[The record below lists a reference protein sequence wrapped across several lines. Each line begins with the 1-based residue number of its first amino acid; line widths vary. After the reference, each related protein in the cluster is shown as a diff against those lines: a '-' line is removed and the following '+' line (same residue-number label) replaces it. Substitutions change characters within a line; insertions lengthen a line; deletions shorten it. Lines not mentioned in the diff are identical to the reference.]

1 MILYRYELV
10 YEEQLQNI
18 GFLVGLKDIGF
29 PKEKID
35 KLIKPFQDYLI
46 IPHGDIYELKGVKFY
61 FTEKGKEKFEKYIN
75 RIKEELENVYWGIK
89 EFILEIDLIDL
100 EKIKYVDK
108 YQIAIQNDI

>member
-46 IPHGDIYELKGVKFY
+46 IPHKDIYELKGVKFY
-61 FTEKGKEKFEKYIN
+61 FTKKGKDKFEPSY
-75 RIKEELENVYWGIK
+75 
-89 EFILEIDLIDL
+89 
-100 EKIKYVDK
+100 
-108 YQIAIQNDI
+108 